1 MSHFG
6 SSVNKYTQ
14 ADENVNVLPSSR
26 KRQNHDDY
34 EAGFQTM
41 LTAKKT
47 QIQPFTS
54 INQTQSASKEEKPV
68 PETIDIRQK
77 DDTYYE
83 GLENKLNDLVNV
95 VTNLT
100 NMVEEMHSHMVKG
113 EDAISQV
120 IQELLEQ
127 KDREN
132 KLSEAARELFAVND
146 QLTQENESYKKEITE
161 LRNILKE
168 YEILDQCLKQE

>member
-1 MSHFG
+1 M
-6 SSVNKYTQ
+6 
-14 ADENVNVLPSSR
+14 
-26 KRQNHDDY
+26 
-34 EAGFQTM
+34 
-41 LTAKKT
+41 
-47 QIQPFTS
+47 
-54 INQTQSASKEEKPV
+54 
-68 PETIDIRQK
+68 
-77 DDTYYE
+77 
-83 GLENKLNDLVNV
+83 ENKLNDLVNV

-146 QLTQENESYKKEITE
+146 QVSF
-161 LRNILKE
+161 
-168 YEILDQCLKQE
+168 